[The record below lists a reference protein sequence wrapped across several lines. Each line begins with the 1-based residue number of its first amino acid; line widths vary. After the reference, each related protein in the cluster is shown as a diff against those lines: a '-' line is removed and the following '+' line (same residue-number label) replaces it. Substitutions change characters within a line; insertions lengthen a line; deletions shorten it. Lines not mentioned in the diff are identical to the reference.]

1 MAKKA
6 GSRKKTAKTRKR
18 ASLKAVRVRKP
29 TVSECLGLGIFKGH
43 SAAAIFR
50 GGACDLAAKR
60 KWIAYLKKQR

>member
-29 TVSECLGLGIFKGH
+29 TLSECLAVGIFRGH
-43 SAAAIFR
+43 SPAAIFR
-50 GGACDLAAKR
+50 GSACTVAVKR